1 MNETFEGM
9 STVAAPD
16 ECPACLKYASE
27 GYGEWYEM
35 LPVTVAPPLLV
46 VPAVPEPSVWAL
58 LLVSVVVGRLWLS
71 ARRSVK

>member
-1 MNETFEGM
+1 VNETFEGM

-35 LPVTVAPPLLV
+35 MPVTVATPLLV

-58 LLVSVVVGRLWLS
+58 LLLGILASRLFL
-71 ARRSVK
+71 RKRSVK